1 MKAEY
6 AKLREAMASWYA
18 AIDVPVIQIV
28 HAINDDGEV
37 DIAGYLDFPKFREIL
52 AGEIKE
58 AAEYY
63 ARRGENGPLTVSIVY
78 CDQNEPLAVYIN
90 GEFWGD
96 LDEDGVS

>member
-6 AKLREAMASWYA
+6 AKLREAMATWYEE
-18 AIDVPVIQIV
+18 IDVPVIQIV
-28 HAINDDGEV
+28 HAINDEGEV
-37 DIAGYLDFPKFREIL
+37 KIAGYKDFPNLRKIL

-78 CDQNEPLAVYIN
+78 SDPNEPLAVYIN
-90 GEFWGD
+90 GEFYGD
-96 LDEDGVS
+96 LDEHGVS